1 MKNQTS
7 SSFDLPAVIEA
18 LLFVSSSP
26 VSLNQ
31 IAAALEI
38 SPSRV
43 EEAIHELDR
52 RLHATDAPSYIRLQ
66 KHQGRFQLTTA
77 PEIATFVEKFL
88 GLETSSRLTQAAL
101 ETLAVIAYRQP
112 ITRPQIDSIR
122 GVNSDSVLRSL
133 LSKGLIQEVGRAEAP
148 GRPILYA
155 VTTEFLQHFGFS
167 SIEQLPPWQDETEAS
182 SLETIEKGN
191 HSKD

>member
-1 MKNQTS
+1 MNEQTS
-7 SSFDLPAVIEA
+7 SSFDLPALIEA

-31 IAAALEI
+31 LAATLEI
-38 SPSRV
+38 SPSQV
-43 EEAIHELDR
+43 EEAIQELDR
-52 RLHATDAPSYIRLQ
+52 RLLSEGSPSYIRLQ

-77 PEIATFVEKFL
+77 PEIAPFIEKFL

-112 ITRPQIDSIR
+112 ITRPQIEAIR
-122 GVNSDSVLRSL
+122 GVNCDSVLKTL

-155 VTTEFLQHFGFS
+155 ITPEFLQHFGFS
-167 SIEQLPPWQDETEAS
+167 SLEQLPPWQEETAAN
-182 SLETIEKGN
+182 SLETVEEGN
-191 HSKD
+191 HSED